1 MAGDQAPGYQ
11 AYWMNALRSDAPYHG
26 LTGSGSRWNGPIVIR
41 GVRLITGTGADPI
54 ERGVIVFEGERIVAA
69 GAESAVSVPHGATTI
84 DADGMTA
91 MPGLIDCHVHLNGRW
106 GYDVLDGLQTSPS
119 LGVLY
124 SVPNARATLEAGVT
138 TVRDA
143 GLSPAAVRQA
153 LERGFFPG
161 PRMLTAVSVLSQTG
175 GHGDGFMQCCA
186 DFTHMTAGKALSRDV
201 PTGVV
206 DGVEAMRHKVREVLR
221 AGADWIKLCTSGGV
235 LSAADSPDS
244 AQFTVEEIAVA
255 VYEAAAQGKR
265 CMAHAQS
272 NRGIKNA
279 IEAGIASIEHGIYL
293 DDEAIQMMIDRG
305 VYLVPTLVAPQ
316 DVIDAAEVNPGKLP
330 AYAVEKAKHVADT
343 HRQSFRMAVEAG
355 VKIAM
360 GTDTG
365 VGPHGGNARELEHM
379 ARYGGMTPMQAIVAS
394 TQSAAE
400 LLRLNDQTGTLAA
413 GKLADILL
421 VDGDPLADLSILA
434 QPENLAM
441 VLKSGAA
448 ALSRVPAFTAVR

>member
-1 MAGDQAPGYQ
+1 MAANEKPPYHD
-11 AYWMNALRSDAPYHG
+11 YWLHALRSDAPYHG
-26 LTGSGSRWNGPIVIR
+26 LTGSGARWDGPVAIR
-41 GVRLITGTGADPI
+41 GARLITGTGAEPI
-54 ERGVIVFEGERIVAA
+54 ERGVVVIEGERITGA
-69 GAESAVSVPHGATTI
+69 GTEGQVSVPHSARII
-84 DADGMTA
+84 DADGMTV

-153 LERGFFPG
+153 IERGFFPG
-161 PRMLTAVSVLSQTG
+161 PRMLNAVTVLSQTG
-175 GHGDGFMQCCA
+175 GHGDGFMPCCA
-186 DFTHMTAGKALSRDV
+186 DFTHMAAGKAVSRDV

-293 DDEAIQMMIDRG
+293 DDEAIQMMIQRG
-305 VYLVPTLVAPQ
+305 VYLVATLIAPQ
-316 DVIDAAEVNPGKLP
+316 DVIDAAEANPGKLP
-330 AYAVEKAKHVADT
+330 SYAIEKAKQVLEA
-343 HRQSFRMAVEAG
+343 HRRSFRMAVEAG

-365 VGPHGGNARELEHM
+365 VGPHGGNARELDLMVRH
-379 ARYGGMTPMQAIVAS
+379 GGMSPMDAIVAS
-394 TQSAAE
+394 TKTAAE
-400 LLRLNDQTGTLAA
+400 LLRLNDRVGDLTE
-413 GKLADILL
+413 GKLADILV
-421 VDGDPLADLSILA
+421 VDGDPLADIGILA
-434 QPENLAM
+434 QPEKLAM
-441 VLKSGAA
+441 VIKGGAA
-448 ALSRVPAFTAVR
+448 AIDRIAARNAVR